1 MHPAVQ
7 GSLPLTEVTTQMDQQ
22 QQQHMLY
29 GASNSQ
35 QTQILSS
42 AASSY
47 HQPGTSIYSQHNFGS
62 VSQQPPLNSGNV
74 FMTADGQQ
82 LVSQAQLPS
91 NPVLVQ
97 ENFRPQ
103 PQSTFIPVEPAKDSS
118 QVRIIYY
125 ERFFLLELQIVFLTC
140 EF

>member
-22 QQQHMLY
+22 QHMLY

-35 QTQILSS
+35 QILTS
-42 AASSY
+42 AASTY
-47 HQPGTSIYSQHNFGS
+47 QQPGTSIYSQHNFGS

-118 QVRIIYY
+118 QVKIINY

-140 EF
+140 EFYVF